1 MPQLRKYNSTA
12 NIEAKVVV
20 NINNGWSEHQLKNG
34 YILYKGNFSS
44 YEHELNDFLT
54 LFKDGAVREGDIID
68 HIDRIRGNFSIII
81 KMDDC
86 IVASVDRIRSTPL
99 YFIDEGEVIFITD
112 DINFFK
118 KNGHE
123 LIISNNSRL
132 SILMS
137 GYTLFEDTLYAGVK
151 SFSPGQ
157 ILFCCSGSVNSRNI
171 NNFQTWFN
179 SNNEARTKSLDLMC
193 SEFNSVILEVMSN
206 TIKSLEGRQ
215 VVVPLSGG
223 YDSRLIVSLLKHYN
237 YENVICFTYGM
248 VDNFEAIS
256 AKKIA
261 DKLGYKWVF
270 IDLNIKEQRY
280 FYKSDEFSSYLKYA
294 DTIDSTPYYQGLFAV
309 KYLKEKKIVDFN
321 AVFINGNTGDFITG
335 GHISDY
341 YQYCNSDTIDSK
353 VYSKIIDKYY
363 SLWGYLKTP
372 SNKSKIINKIKSGHK
387 YLENKYDADINICDF
402 IYYYEFVNRQS
413 KYVIQGQKIFEYYGY
428 EWRMPL
434 WDSKMIEFWSSVPNN
449 YKNEQFLYKKTIEK
463 YNYSN
468 VWNEKE
474 DVNRYYISS
483 SLIKYTRLLFKLLV
497 CVLTGGSCKSWDRID
512 RSAFYYFY
520 DITRML
526 CSTPYW
532 KVIFSIFR
540 YPRHSVAFDAE
551 KYISS
556 HERPYK

>member
-1 MPQLRKYNSTA
+1 MINRDNKWVYLE
-12 NIEAKVVV
+12 IE
-20 NINNGWSEHQLKNG
+20 QG
-34 YILYKGNFSS
+34 YMLYKGNFSS
-44 YEHELNDFLT
+44 YGEELNNFLA
-54 LFKDGAVREGDIID
+54 LFKNGVIKDDDIINYLAC
-68 HIDRIRGNFSIII
+68 IRGNFSIIV
-81 KMDDC
+81 KTDDY
-86 IVASVDRIRSTPL
+86 IVASVDCIRSVPL
-99 YFIDEGEVIFITD
+99 YYFVKNSTTFITD
-112 DINFFK
+112 DVGYLK
-118 KNGHE
+118 RTGHK
-123 LIISNNSRL
+123 LKISNDSQL
-132 SILMS
+132 SVLMS
-137 GYTLFEDTLYAGVK
+137 GYTLFEDTLYLGVK
-151 SFSPGQ
+151 SFIPGQ
-157 ILFCCSGSVNSRNI
+157 IFSYCSGGVNSYNI

-372 SNKSKIINKIKSGHK
+372 SNKSKIINKIKSSHK

>member
-372 SNKSKIINKIKSGHK
+372 SNKSKIINKIKSSHK

-468 VWNEKE
+468 IWDKE
-474 DVNRYYISS
+474 YEINKYRISS
-483 SLIKYTRLLFKLLV
+483 PLIRHTRRFFKLLV
-497 CVLTGGSCKSWDRID
+497 FILTSGSYKKWDRID
-512 RSAFYYFY
+512 RSIFYYFY

-526 CSTPYW
+526 CSVSYW
-532 KVIFSIFR
+532 RVVFSIFK
-540 YPRHSVAFDAE
+540 YPRHNVAFDAE
-551 KYISS
+551 RYVSYHEKSS
-556 HERPYK
+556 

>member
-1 MPQLRKYNSTA
+1 MINRDNKWVYLE
-12 NIEAKVVV
+12 IE
-20 NINNGWSEHQLKNG
+20 QG
-34 YILYKGNFSS
+34 YMLYKGNFSS
-44 YEHELNDFLT
+44 YGEELNNFLA
-54 LFKDGAVREGDIID
+54 LFKNGVIKDDDIINYLAC
-68 HIDRIRGNFSIII
+68 IRGNFSIIV
-81 KMDDC
+81 KTDDY
-86 IVASVDRIRSTPL
+86 IVASVDCIRSVPL
-99 YFIDEGEVIFITD
+99 YYFVKNSTTFITD
-112 DINFFK
+112 DVGYLK
-118 KNGHE
+118 RTGHK
-123 LIISNNSRL
+123 LKISNDSQL
-132 SILMS
+132 SVLMS
-137 GYTLFEDTLYAGVK
+137 GYTLFEDTLYLGVK
-151 SFSPGQ
+151 SFIPGQ
-157 ILFCCSGSVNSRNI
+157 IFSYCSGGVNSYNI

-372 SNKSKIINKIKSGHK
+372 SNKSKIINKIKSSHK

-449 YKNEQFLYKKTIEK
+449 YKNGQFLYKKTIEK

-468 VWNEKE
+468 IWDKE
-474 DVNRYYISS
+474 YEINKYRISS
-483 SLIKYTRLLFKLLV
+483 PLIRHTRRFFKLLV
-497 CVLTGGSCKSWDRID
+497 FILTSGSYKKWDRID
-512 RSAFYYFY
+512 RSIFYYFY

-526 CSTPYW
+526 CSVSYW
-532 KVIFSIFR
+532 RVVFSIFK
-540 YPRHSVAFDAE
+540 YPRHHVSFDAE
-551 KYISS
+551 RYVSHHEKSS
-556 HERPYK
+556 